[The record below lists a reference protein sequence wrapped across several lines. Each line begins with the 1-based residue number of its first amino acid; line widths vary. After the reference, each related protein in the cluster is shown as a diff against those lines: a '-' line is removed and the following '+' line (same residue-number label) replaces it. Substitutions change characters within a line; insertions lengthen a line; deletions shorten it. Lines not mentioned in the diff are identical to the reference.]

1 VDYGDET
8 EVLGASISLS
18 LYFDSELDPVPGC
31 LANTRGANKKVVSYG
46 FTRHIDGDRNVSSEV
61 RTFLDEHI
69 ADLEGDGINA
79 SWIRDRGGRIGAYL
93 SLHPGDS
100 VGGLRI
106 EADVVAGLARLGAA
120 LDVDVI

>member
-1 VDYGDET
+1 MDYGDET

-18 LYFDSELDPVPGC
+18 MYFDSELDPVPEC
-31 LANTRGANKKVVSYG
+31 LANTRGTNKKVVSYG
-46 FTRHIDGDRNVSSEV
+46 FTRHIHGDRDVSSDV
-61 RTFLDEHI
+61 CTFLAEHI
-69 ADLEGDGINA
+69 AVLEGNGISA
-79 SWIRDRGGRIGAYL
+79 SWIRDRGGRIRAYL

-120 LDVDVI
+120 LDVEVI